1 MKSISKNVEEFIR
14 QNRPAFDTCEP
25 GARVWQGV
33 EKTLERLPSADRLE
47 RYLLNNRLL
56 LDTASPSDRVWSG
69 ISAALDVAAH
79 SPADPLEQFI
89 LQHRDAF
96 DSETPDLRVWA
107 AVDQAL
113 PATNKGKVIHVSWRR
128 HFLQIAASLALLV
141 TGLSIGLWYG
151 HKTGVAQSGMS
162 MSEVSDEYAE
172 LEQYYIRDISSK
184 REKLNTLVS
193 HRDEDL
199 NEDLEQMDHVM
210 VELREELANVPPGNR
225 EQVVR
230 AMIENY
236 KAKAAILSRVLEHLE
251 QQQPA
256 TTNSGN
262 HEVKKI

>member
-1 MKSISKNVEEFIR
+1 MKSISKNVEEFIQ
-14 QNRPAFDTCEP
+14 QNRTAFDTCEP
-25 GARVWQGV
+25 GERVWHGV
-33 EKTLERLPSADRLE
+33 EKTLDRLPSADRLE

-69 ISAALDVAAH
+69 ISAALDGAAPG
-79 SPADPLEQFI
+79 PADPLEQFI
-89 LQHRDAF
+89 VQHRDAF
-96 DSETPDLRVWA
+96 DSETPDQRVWA

-113 PATNKGKVIHVSWRR
+113 PAVKGKVIGVQWRR
-128 HFLQIAASLALLV
+128 NFLQIAASLALLI
-141 TGLSIGLWYG
+141 TGLSIGVWYG
-151 HKTGVAQSGMS
+151 HKTGLEQSGMS
-162 MSEVSDEYAE
+162 MSDVSDEYAE

-184 REKLNTLVS
+184 REKLSTLVS

-199 NEDLEQMDHVM
+199 NEDLDQMDNVM

-236 KAKAAILSRVLEHLE
+236 KAKAAILGRVLEHLE

-256 TTNSGN
+256 TINSGN